1 MNPSTIEKRA
11 SALYA
16 SAVARHLR
24 LVKSARGHAS
34 AAGGPDVD
42 VLVYDIWREVGETPE
57 VLDQAFLLC
66 GQGASAD
73 FSKAA

>member
-1 MNPSTIEKRA
+1 MNPSTVEKRA

-24 LVKSARGHAS
+24 LVKSARGHATS
-34 AAGGPDVD
+34 GPDVD

-57 VLDQAFLLC
+57 VLDHAFQLC
-66 GQGASAD
+66 GQGTSAD